1 MANAALLEVRTL
13 RANLEEEIRDL
24 REKQKNL
31 EEDVSHL
38 EEKVAIES
46 LEKKQKKL
54 QKTVSKLEA
63 QEIKL
68 ESKIKE
74 PKKIRKTETEPK
86 IQKEAIGSHLG
97 KKPSEE
103 TKSLKNKKTS
113 QIIFSLGVVFAF
125 VGLVLLAMYDPLSFF
140 PWIFLFFG
148 LLVGAWGIFEKFGTT
163 KDKRFR
169 KELIN
174 ELSPENSIDKN
185 KNLDI

>member
-1 MANAALLEVRTL
+1 MANSALSELRIL

-24 REKQKNL
+24 REKQKDL
-31 EEDVSHL
+31 EEDASLL

-54 QKTVSKLEA
+54 QETVSKLEA

-74 PKKIRKTETEPK
+74 PKKIQKTETEPK
-86 IQKEAIGSHLG
+86 IQKEVIGFNIA

-125 VGLVLLAMYDPLSFF
+125 VGLVLLAIYDPLSFF
-140 PWIFLFFG
+140 PWVFLFFG
-148 LLVGAWGIFEKFGTT
+148 LLVGGWGIFDILRNNYDPASRKGT
-163 KDKRFR
+163 
-169 KELIN
+169 
-174 ELSPENSIDKN
+174 N
-185 KNLDI
+185 K